1 VESSDLL
8 GLTISLT
15 LSMLLIAFVA
25 GLMPRL
31 VGDEPNSVVGIR
43 TKATTSSPEAWQL
56 AHQVA
61 RPFLLRTVWTAV
73 AGLCMQ
79 VVIGVVAGFGSVA
92 SAVTATAVFLAVC
105 IVLIYAGLKG
115 NTAAKSFRC

>member
-15 LSMLLIAFVA
+15 PSTLLIAFVA

-43 TKATTSSPEAWQL
+43 TKATMSSPEAWQL

-61 RPFLLRTVWTAV
+61 RPFLRRTVWTAV

-115 NTAAKSFRC
+115 NTAAKSLRC